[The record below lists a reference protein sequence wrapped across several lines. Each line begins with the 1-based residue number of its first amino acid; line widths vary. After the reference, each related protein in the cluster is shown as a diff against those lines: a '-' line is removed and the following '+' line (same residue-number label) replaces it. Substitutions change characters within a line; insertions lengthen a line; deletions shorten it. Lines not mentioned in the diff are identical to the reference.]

1 MIILRMKTK
10 RLEEITKL
18 LGIHGSMGV
27 AQLSESLQVTE
38 KTIRLDLA
46 TLEKMGIV
54 ERVHGGAIIKS
65 STNEIYPLP
74 AKRHRN
80 SKEKQ
85 AIAAAALSYINDGD
99 IIILDSGSTTLEL
112 AKILDKKVIVI
123 TNDPF
128 ISYLLINND
137 KVTLLCTGGELR
149 RSAGFAYTG
158 VDVIRMISNYHVNK
172 SFLATT
178 AFDMEHGMTVFSSME
193 GEIKQAFLSASDQT
207 YFLVDYSKF
216 HQTALYSFAK
226 TAEVDHIITD
236 SRIPAKEVELLKA
249 SSIHTDVV

>member
-1 MIILRMKTK
+1 
-10 RLEEITKL
+10 
-18 LGIHGSMGV
+18 
-27 AQLSESLQVTE
+27 
-38 KTIRLDLA
+38 
-46 TLEKMGIV
+46 MGIV